1 MAKRG
6 RWWKRFIVLAL
17 ALAVLA
23 GAAELALRLII
34 PGVVETAV
42 RDKLNIS
49 SDERVDVTLG
59 GSALLHALTGRIG
72 DVTIDASNVTLVDGV
87 TADVTLTAASI
98 PFNPTSGEMRD
109 AAATLTLHDDQV
121 DPIVALLTRG
131 VAESGQVQDGELVV
145 SRSITV
151 LGINVPITAGLSFG
165 VDSGA
170 VTVEPTSVGA
180 AGLDLSAEQIAAATG
195 STLDAILQ
203 PHTVCIADQL
213 PRGVTLTNI
222 DLSQAGEIGITA
234 SLAPGLLSDGAERET
249 GTCD

>member
-6 RWWKRFIVLAL
+6 RWWKRLIGFVVVLG
-17 ALAVLA
+17 VLA
-23 GAAELALRLII
+23 GAAELALRFII
-34 PGVVETAV
+34 PSVVETAV

-49 SDERVDVTLG
+49 RDEPVDVTLG

-72 DVTIDASNVTLVDGV
+72 DLAVDASNVSLIDGV

-109 AAATLTLHDDQV
+109 GAASLTLQNDQI
-121 DPIVALLTRG
+121 DPVVALLTRG
-131 VAESGQVQDGELVV
+131 VAESGQVQDDELLV
-145 SRSITV
+145 SRSVTV
-151 LGINVPITAGLSFG
+151 LGINVPVTAGLSFG

-213 PRGVTLTNI
+213 PQGVTLTDI
-222 DLSQAGEIGITA
+222 DLSQAGEIRISA
-234 SLAPGLLSDGAERET
+234 SLAPGLLSDET
-249 GTCD
+249 QLENGTCD